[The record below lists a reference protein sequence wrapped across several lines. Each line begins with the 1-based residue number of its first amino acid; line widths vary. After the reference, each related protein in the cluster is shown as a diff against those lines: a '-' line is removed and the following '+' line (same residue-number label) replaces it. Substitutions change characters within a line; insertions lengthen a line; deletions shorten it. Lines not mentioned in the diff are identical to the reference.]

1 MGNDAAATS
10 SVPEPQPWS
19 QPKADTDTH
28 TDADADDGR
37 IAGAVAR
44 VRRSQTA
51 GLDRHTG
58 TNSDW
63 DGWALA
69 LEALGKLVEAL
80 LDKARGTTWAVLRS
94 AYREVSLRAV
104 VPRHVSGAS
113 TTGEW
118 LARSLVLRAGPR
130 AVGDRDDAE
139 RMVRVAERWLDG
151 RRVRGEARRKE
162 GEGMEGRWVLVKA

>member
-19 QPKADTDTH
+19 QPKADTDT
-28 TDADADDGR
+28 DADADDGR

-44 VRRSQTA
+44 IRTSQSA

-58 TNSDW
+58 TDSDS
-63 DGWALA
+63 DGRALA